1 MRERCPRAGLGD
13 VTMRAALMTAVA
25 VLGLIANGPVA
36 AEPVAP
42 SSAAAS
48 ALAQADPPRRVRPR
62 ITITPRRPGAT
73 PYPLPG
79 AAYPGPG
86 HVRDCVSW
94 LEQDPRPSGTVIVP
108 RMRCA
113 WVRGRA

>member
-1 MRERCPRAGLGD
+1 
-13 VTMRAALMTAVA
+13 MRALLLAAAGMLG
-25 VLGLIANGPVA
+25 VLSSGPVA

-42 SSAAAS
+42 SSPAAS
-48 ALAQADPPRRVRPR
+48 ALAQADPPRRAPPR
-62 ITITPRRPGAT
+62 IIITPRQPGAT

-86 HVRDCVSW
+86 YVRDCVSW
-94 LEQDPRPSGTVIVP
+94 LEEDPRPSGTVIVP

>member
-1 MRERCPRAGLGD
+1 LGG
-13 VTMRAALMTAVA
+13 VTMRAALMTAVV
-25 VLGLIANGPVA
+25 VLGLLTSGPVA

-48 ALAQADPPRRVRPR
+48 ALAQADPPRRVPPR
-62 ITITPRRPGAT
+62 IIITPRRPGAT

-86 HVRDCVSW
+86 YVRDCVSW
-94 LEQDPRPSGTVIVP
+94 LEEDPRPSGTVIVP

>member
-1 MRERCPRAGLGD
+1 
-13 VTMRAALMTAVA
+13 MRA
-25 VLGLIANGPVA
+25 VLL
-36 AEPVAP
+36 
-42 SSAAAS
+42 AAAGMLGVLIGGATVS
-48 ALAQADPPRRVRPR
+48 QAQTGVNRVPPR
-62 ITITPRRPGAT
+62 IIITPRQPGAT

-86 HVRDCVSW
+86 YLRDCVAW

-108 RMRCA
+108 RQSCR

>member
-1 MRERCPRAGLGD
+1 
-13 VTMRAALMTAVA
+13 MRALLLAAASM
-25 VLGLIANGPVA
+25 LGILASGPVA
-36 AEPVAP
+36 AEPVSP

-48 ALAQADPPRRVRPR
+48 ALAQADPPRRVPPR
-62 ITITPRRPGAT
+62 IIITPRRPGAT

-86 HVRDCVSW
+86 YVRDCVSW
-94 LEQDPRPSGTVIVP
+94 LEVDPRPSGTVIVP